1 MTLSLT
7 VENRLTLRQAAEK
20 VGLAPVTLRLQAAK
34 GILKAEKVGRDWVV
48 SEKELKRY
56 ADKHQRQPAD

>member
-1 MTLSLT
+1 
-7 VENRLTLRQAAEK
+7 VENRLTLREAALRI
-20 VGLAPVTLRLQAAK
+20 GLAPVTLRLQAAK